1 MSNGLSSSNPS
12 DLNQDDRLRAFF
24 ESYRS
29 AWERRDIDEILAM
42 YDRPLMTLRLDGTL
56 HCLHDETELRR
67 VFVAALDRY
76 VATGYETLEL
86 TVDNIVMAGQTATL
100 VAVTWT
106 LRSAPDVVVMKFR
119 QTYNVRTTPDGW
131 KIYASTQHIE

>member
-1 MSNGLSSSNPS
+1 
-12 DLNQDDRLRAFF
+12 
-24 ESYRS
+24 
-29 AWERRDIDEILAM
+29 
-42 YDRPLMTLRLDGTL
+42 MTLRLDGTL
-56 HCLHDETELRR
+56 HCLHDEAELRR

-76 VATGYETLEL
+76 VATGYETAEL

-106 LRSAPDVVVMKFR
+106 LRSTPDIVVMKFR

-131 KIYASTQHIE
+131 KIYASTQHIG